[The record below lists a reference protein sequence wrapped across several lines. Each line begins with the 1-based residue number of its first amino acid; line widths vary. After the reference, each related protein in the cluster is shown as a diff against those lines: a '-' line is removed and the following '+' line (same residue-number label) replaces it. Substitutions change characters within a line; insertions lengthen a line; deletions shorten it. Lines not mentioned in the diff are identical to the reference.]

1 MSPACE
7 EVLSAIGD
15 GELPPALAEHAQG
28 CEHCRPLLE
37 AHRALGPLAGELGGE
52 VERAPSEALA
62 EIAAHPVPRPWWTP
76 VALLLL
82 VEVAAMAAMAAR
94 MGPTGLSGNTAA
106 PAVVATL
113 AALLALSIVLGAAA
127 SFARSGPRARWVL
140 GGLTVALA
148 GALVAAGSGWG
159 PARPLAAGAGCGMT
173 ELAVSALPWVL
184 CLLLLRRTAFDA
196 SRAWLGGLCAGAAGA
211 LILHFQCGDGSPA
224 HLLLFHVLPWLLL
237 GVLAVLTR
245 SRLRSTTY
253 AP

>member
-15 GELPPALAEHAQG
+15 GELPSALAEHAKG

-52 VERAPSEALA
+52 VERVPSEALA

-76 VALLLL
+76 VAVLLLAEL
-82 VEVAAMAAMAAR
+82 VQMAAVALGFGAA
-94 MGPTGLSGNTAA
+94 GLSGNTAA

-113 AALLALSIVLGAAA
+113 AALLALSIVLGAAV

-148 GALVAAGSGWG
+148 GALVAGGSGWG
-159 PARPLAAGAGCGMT
+159 PARPLVAGAMCGMI
-173 ELAVSALPWVL
+173 ELAVSTLPWVI
-184 CLLLLRRTAFDA
+184 CLTLLQRTAFDA

-211 LILHFQCGDGSPA
+211 LILHFHCGDGSPA
-224 HLLLFHVLPWLLL
+224 HLLLFHVLPWLSL
-237 GVLAVLTR
+237 GVLAVVMRT
-245 SRLRSTTY
+245 RLRSTTY